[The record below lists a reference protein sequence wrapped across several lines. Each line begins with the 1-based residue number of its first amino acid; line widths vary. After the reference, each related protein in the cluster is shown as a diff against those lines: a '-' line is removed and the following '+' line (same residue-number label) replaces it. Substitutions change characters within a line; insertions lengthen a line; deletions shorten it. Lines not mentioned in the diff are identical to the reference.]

1 MRNKYNE
8 QFLSIK
14 EMIDKVK
21 RDKRPL
27 NMIKIETT
35 GLNIN
40 RDEIC
45 VISVIELNIMSKM
58 HITNMYNKIVKTKVP
73 MTQEMTRRTGIT
85 DDITREGT
93 NIKEVL
99 LDVQSFL
106 EGNATV
112 CGFNMSDYIY
122 PFLYKAMRQTG
133 IQLDIKDIFNIEDM
147 AKGIVTPSK
156 KLYKDGYTEYALC
169 KLFGEEDDVLGNIS
183 LLNKFYKRLP
193 ETKDIEAEKQEKT
206 LNAIVVRDDENGYFI
221 I

>member
-1 MRNKYNE
+1 MRKKYNE
-8 QFLSIK
+8 KFLSIK

-35 GLNIN
+35 GPNIN

-106 EGNATV
+106 GGNATV

-147 AKGIVTPSK
+147 AKGIVAPSK

-193 ETKDIEAEKQEKT
+193 ETKDIEAEKQEKI